1 MRHHFAAVTFSAFF
15 FVLPSTIV
23 FGQTRQPASA
33 SVVDEKEL
41 AKYLQKESERP
52 LPTQAI
58 EGSIDPATYLVG
70 PGDVL
75 KINFWGLSSE
85 EALGL
90 SIQIT
95 PEGKML
101 IPSVG
106 VIDVNNKT
114 LQRVQEDVVLACG
127 AKYDPHKVKITTH
140 LTQLRL
146 VRAHIYGEVR
156 NPGFYT
162 ATAIDRIAHY
172 ISEAAG
178 WTEWADEQHVEVR
191 HLDGTV
197 DTLDL
202 SKLYQK
208 GELSQNAYIRGGD
221 VIYFPRIELTDN
233 LVYVDG
239 EIPFPGPHRITKDE
253 TVIDF
258 LHRIEALNRG
268 SDLEEFFLVRRENPP
283 SRLNFFGNSAEGVL
297 ADTTRLKPG
306 DHIFIPARREFVYV
320 MGSVQK
326 PGNFPY
332 HVGNKAL
339 DYIGM
344 AGATAETG
352 NLESVKII
360 HRDSSEI
367 AKGLHHEVRRGDT
380 IIVPASSRTK
390 ITQLLAISSQIA
402 TLLIAA
408 KAVGAF

>member
-1 MRHHFAAVTFSAFF
+1 VFPY
-15 FVLPSTIV
+15 VLPIATV
-23 FGQTRQPASA
+23 YGQTHQQAPSTA
-33 SVVDEKEL
+33 VDEKEL
-41 AKYLQKESERP
+41 AKYLQKESEQS
-52 LPTQAI
+52 LPPQAI

-75 KINFWGLSSE
+75 KINFWGLSAE
-85 EALGL
+85 EAPGL
-90 SIQIT
+90 SIKVT

-106 VIDVNNKT
+106 VLDVNNKT
-114 LQRVQEDVVLACG
+114 LQRVQEEVVQACG

-146 VRAHIYGEVR
+146 VRAHIYGEVK

-191 HLDGTV
+191 HRDGTV

-208 GELSQNAYIRGGD
+208 GDLSQDIYIRGGD
-221 VIYFPRIELTDN
+221 VIYFPRIELTDK
-233 LVYVDG
+233 LAYVDG
-239 EIPFPGPHRITKDE
+239 EVPFPGPHKIAKDE
-253 TVIDF
+253 TVLDF

-268 SDLEEFFLVRRENPP
+268 SDLQDFFLVRGENPP
-283 SRLNFFGNSAEGVL
+283 IRLNFFGDGTEGL
-297 ADTTRLKPG
+297 PTNATRLENG
-306 DHIFIPARREFVYV
+306 DHILIPAIREFVYV
-320 MGSVQK
+320 QGAVQK

-332 HVGNKAL
+332 RVGYKAI
-339 DYIGM
+339 DYVGL

-352 NLESVKII
+352 SLENVKII
-360 HRDSSEI
+360 HRDSSKTEG
-367 AKGLHHEVRRGDT
+367 GLYHAVRRGDT
-380 IIVPASSRTK
+380 IVVSASSRTK

>member
-1 MRHHFAAVTFSAFF
+1 MLLSAGI
-15 FVLPSTIV
+15 LA
-23 FGQTRQPASA
+23 QTRPSA
-33 SVVDEKEL
+33 TAVDEKEL
-41 AKYLQKESERP
+41 AKYLQKESEQS
-52 LPTQAI
+52 LPPQAI
-58 EGSIDPATYLVG
+58 EGAIDPATYLVG

-75 KINFWGLSSE
+75 TINFWGLSSE
-85 EALGL
+85 EAPGL
-90 SIQIT
+90 SIRIT

-106 VIDVNNKT
+106 VIDVTNKT
-114 LQRVQEDVVLACG
+114 LQRVQEEVILACG
-127 AKYDPHKVKITTH
+127 AKYDPRKVKITIH
-140 LTQLRL
+140 LTQLRM

-156 NPGFYT
+156 NPGFYS
-162 ATAIDRIAHY
+162 ASAIDRIAHY

-191 HLDGTV
+191 HLDGAV

-208 GELSQNAYIRGGD
+208 GDLSQNIYIRGGD
-221 VIYFPRIELTDN
+221 VIYFPRIRLTDDV
-233 LVYVDG
+233 VYVEG
-239 EIPFPGPHRITKDE
+239 QIPFPGPHKIAKDE
-253 TVIDF
+253 TVLDF

-268 SDLEEFFLVRRENPP
+268 ADLQELFFVRGKNPP
-283 SRLNFFGNSAEGVL
+283 IRLNFFGNRAEGMLV
-297 ADTTRLKPG
+297 DTTRLKH
-306 DHIFIPARREFVYV
+306 DDQILIPALKEFVYV
-320 MGSVQK
+320 MGAVQK
-326 PGNFPY
+326 TGNFPF
-332 HVGNKAL
+332 HVGYKAL
-339 DYIGM
+339 DYVGM
-344 AGATAETG
+344 AGATTEAG

-367 AKGLHHEVRRGDT
+367 EKGLYHEVRRGDT